1 MSENRR
7 EFRLTG
13 YHVFAGLVAF
23 FGVVFAANFLLVYL
37 SGASWTGKLPGNG
50 YEASIKYN
58 REAAKA
64 RAMLAK
70 GWHTRV
76 LVHADGRVEIEL
88 KDNKGRPLTGLE
100 ARATI
105 GRPASDREDR
115 NFRLT
120 ERDIGIYA
128 LPEKLKSGA
137 WRLEA
142 RFYRK
147 GELQWRTDARF
158 VIAREADTSG

>member
-1 MSENRR
+1 MSAEKR

-13 YHVFAGLVAF
+13 YHVLAGLIVF
-23 FGVVFAANFLLVYL
+23 FGVVFAANFVLVYL

-58 REAAKA
+58 KEAAKA

-70 GWHTRV
+70 GWKTRV

-88 KDNKGRPLTGLE
+88 KDRDGRPLTGLS
-100 ARATI
+100 ATATV

-115 NFRLT
+115 SFTLV
-120 ERDIGIYA
+120 ERDIGVYA
-128 LPEKLKSGA
+128 LPEKLRSGA
-137 WRLEA
+137 WRIEA
-142 RFYRK
+142 RFYRR
-147 GELQWRTDARF
+147 GELQWRADARF
-158 VIAREADTSG
+158 VIARDAETSG